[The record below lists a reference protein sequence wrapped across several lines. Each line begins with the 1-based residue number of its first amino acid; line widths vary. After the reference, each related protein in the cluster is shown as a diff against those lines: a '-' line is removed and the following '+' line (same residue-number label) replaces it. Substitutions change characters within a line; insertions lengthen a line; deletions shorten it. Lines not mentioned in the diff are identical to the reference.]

1 MGRKK
6 QMIKKDITPKVIKE
20 YLDEVM
26 VGQDEAKRRVAVE
39 IYRHALRMDN
49 EFELDD
55 MGKSISKNNVLM
67 TGLTGTGK
75 TFMWQKIAEFL
86 DIPIYIQDTTKM
98 TASGYVGEDIENCLK
113 GLLENADYDFDK
125 AERGIIVLDELD
137 KSSRKSEHPSVTRD
151 VSGESV
157 QQGLLKMLEGT
168 ISTIPTESRR
178 HPMDEGTQIDTT
190 NILFVGCGSFEGI
203 EEIVKERLRKEN
215 KNERTMGFGATSSK
229 REELSI
235 DEIRANITR
244 EDLVKY
250 GMLPE
255 LLGRFPIVTNLK
267 PLHKEDMIDIL
278 KLNNGIFEEYKTT
291 FRLMGKS
298 LIIKDDVYE
307 YIVDK
312 ALRENTGARG
322 LRSSVEEIMFEIM
335 YNAPSERKKRYV
347 VDMKCL
353 NSIEVA

>member
-1 MGRKK
+1 MGDVV
-6 QMIKKDITPKVIKE
+6 QMINNGITPKEIKK
-20 YLDEVM
+20 YLDSVM
-26 VGQDEAKRRVAVE
+26 IGQDEAKKRVAVE
-39 IYRHALRMDN
+39 IYRHALRMNN
-49 EFELDD
+49 EYELYE

-75 TFMWQKIAEFL
+75 TFMWQMIAEFL
-86 DIPIYIQDTTKM
+86 DIPIFIQDTTKM

-113 GLLENADYDFDK
+113 GLLENADYDFDR
-125 AERGIIVLDELD
+125 AEKGIIVLDEID
-137 KSSRKSEHPSVTRD
+137 KSSRKSENPSVTRD

-157 QQGLLKMLEGT
+157 QQGLLKILEGT
-168 ISTIPTESRR
+168 IATIPSERRR
-178 HPMDEGTQIDTT
+178 HPMDEGTQIDTK

-215 KNERTMGFGATSSK
+215 KSERTMGFGATSSK

-267 PLHKEDMIDIL
+267 PLHKEDMIEIL
-278 KLNNGIFEEYKTT
+278 KLGNGIFEEYKTT
-291 FRLMGKS
+291 FRLMGKT
-298 LIIKDDVYE
+298 LIVKDEVYE
-307 YIVDK
+307 YIVEK
-312 ALRENTGARG
+312 ALKENTGARG
-322 LRSSVEEIMFEIM
+322 LRSSVEEIMFDVM
-335 YNAPSERKKRYV
+335 FNAPSESKKRYV
-347 VDMKCL
+347 IDMKYI
-353 NSIEVA
+353 NSLEVA

>member
-1 MGRKK
+1 MKK
-6 QMIKKDITPKVIKE
+6 EMFANGITPKEIKE
-20 YLDEVM
+20 YLDSVMIGQEVS
-26 VGQDEAKRRVAVE
+26 KKRVAVE

-49 EFELDD
+49 ELELDK
-55 MGKSISKNNVLM
+55 MGKNISKNNVLM

-75 TFMWQKIAEFL
+75 TFMWQMIAEFL

-113 GLLENADYDFDK
+113 GLLENADYDFER
-125 AERGIIVLDELD
+125 AERGIIVLDEID
-137 KSSRKSEHPSVTRD
+137 KSSRKSENPSITRD

-157 QQGLLKMLEGT
+157 QQGLLKILEGT
-168 ISTIPTESRR
+168 IATIPSERRR
-178 HPMDEGTQIDTT
+178 HPLDDGTQIDTK

-203 EEIVKERLRKEN
+203 EEIVKDRLRKAN
-215 KNERTMGFGATSSK
+215 KSERTMGFGATSTK

-267 PLHKEDMIDIL
+267 PLHREDMIDIL
-278 KLNNGIFEEYKTT
+278 KLGDGIFEEYKTT
-291 FRLMGKS
+291 FKLMGKT
-298 LIIKDDVYE
+298 LVIKDEVYG
-307 YIVDK
+307 YIVDR
-312 ALRENTGARG
+312 ALKENIGARG
-322 LRSSVEEIMFEIM
+322 LKAISEEIMFEAM
-335 YNAPSERKKRYV
+335 YNAPSEKKKRYV
-347 VDMKCL
+347 IDMKYL
-353 NSIEVA
+353 DTIKVA